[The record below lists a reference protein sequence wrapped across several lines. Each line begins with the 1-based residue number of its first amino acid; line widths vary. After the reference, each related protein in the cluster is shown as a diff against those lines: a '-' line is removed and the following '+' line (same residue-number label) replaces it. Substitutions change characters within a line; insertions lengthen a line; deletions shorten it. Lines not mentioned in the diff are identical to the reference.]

1 MTFSHLYFA
10 LLPDFIPPQY
20 SKSLSQYVP
29 KLIKQQDADRQING
43 LTSMIDEYNFRLNN
57 LKGSS
62 KRKTRK
68 RIKELTKER
77 LRLKKKRGKDI
88 LLSFY
93 VDVSKLQLK
102 LENQEK
108 NFRSVKVKSLQ
119 ADS

>member
-1 MTFSHLYFA
+1 M
-10 LLPDFIPPQY
+10 
-20 SKSLSQYVP
+20 P
-29 KLIKQQDADRQING
+29 KLIKQQDADRQISG

-57 LKGSS
+57 LKGSP

-77 LRLKKKRGKDI
+77 SRLTKKRGKDVR
-88 LLSFY
+88 LSSY
-93 VDVSKLQLK
+93 IDVSNLELK